1 MTDPSMQSL
10 TLDVRDIKRQMEEI
24 RERRAGQQQLHD
36 DVRRLTDSV
45 ADLATMA
52 KRSHE
57 ALFAEN
63 DRGEFQQVGIVRQW
77 VTGRRVFLVLIT
89 VVPGLVSSAF
99 YLAFWLARQG
109 FLK

>member
-1 MTDPSMQSL
+1 MTDPSLQSL
-10 TLDVRDIKRQMEEI
+10 TLDVRDIKRQMEEV

-45 ADLATMA
+45 SDLAVMV

-77 VTGRRVFLVLIT
+77 ILGRRLFLVLVAIVPALISSVFAL
-89 VVPGLVSSAF
+89 VV
-99 YLAFWLARQG
+99 YLARNG
-109 FLK
+109 FLR